1 MKTTTK
7 IILGIVAFMA
17 VAIFAFMGYIS
28 TLDPVKVFYDEDNV
42 VAGMEGRLYSP
53 DWAGCDSIVVEVP
66 DSVAG
71 GSFLD
76 IRVMPAEGS
85 RVPGSV
91 ELPEEAKE
99 SGFIRVENRGNRLVI
114 TVDEAIADSLMMA
127 ERIAASKHGRKA
139 EEAARV
145 FDRAGVLK
153 KGGRI
158 YFYTDGEV
166 HSVVNHAGRV
176 SFDNGFSGDIDMV
189 VTDEEGTHTVQIN
202 SDGVHIHTDADGGGS
217 VDISQDG
224 VRVESGNDGGKVEI
238 TQNGI
243 RIDAK

>member
-7 IILGIVAFMA
+7 IILGVVAFMA
-17 VAIFAFMGYIS
+17 VAIFAFVGYIS
-28 TLDPVKVFYDEDNV
+28 TLDPVKVFYGEDV
-42 VAGMEGRLYSP
+42 VVEMDGKLYSP

-71 GSFLD
+71 DRFLD
-76 IRVMPAEGS
+76 IRVMPSEGS

-127 ERIAASKHGRKA
+127 ERIAASKHGREADK
-139 EEAARV
+139 AARV

-158 YFYTDGEV
+158 YFYTDGEIS
-166 HSVVNHAGRV
+166 SVVNPAGRV
-176 SFDNGFSGDIDMV
+176 SFENGFGGDIDMV
-189 VTDEEGTHTVQIN
+189 VTDEEGTHTVKIN
-202 SDGVHIHTDADGGGS
+202 SDGVRVHTDADGGNS
-217 VDISQDG
+217 VEISHDG
-224 VRVESGNDGGKVEI
+224 IRVKSGNDEENVEI
-238 TQNGI
+238 TKDGI
-243 RIDAK
+243 NIGSK